1 MQITGQV
8 LAIHRIRKI
17 GSNRAQGKLRC
28 ISDLFSLSCLMQSP
42 YVPFGAQDF
51 HSNNDASNNASN
63 QKEQKT

>member
-17 GSNRAQGKLRC
+17 GSNRVQGKLRC
-28 ISDLFSLSCLMQSP
+28 ISAQVSLSCLMQP
-42 YVPFGAQDF
+42 LYVPFEVPYF
-51 HSNNDASNNASN
+51 HSNNDACNNASN